1 MAKTETSD
9 TGVASNDAYT
19 GLLAISLIAL
29 IVGSVLLFLDY
40 SQHSGTPP
48 RLTGIPKFEAKKE
61 EIKQPQSV
69 PPGENKDGKDAVKDG
84 KDAVKDGPKD
94 GEAK

>member
-29 IVGSVLLFLDY
+29 IVGSALLFLDY
-40 SQHSGTPP
+40 SQHSATPP
-48 RLTGIPKFEAKKE
+48 RVTGIPKFEAKKE
-61 EIKQPQSV
+61 EIKPQIV
-69 PPGENKDGKDAVKDG
+69 NPPGEIKDGKEAVKDG
-84 KDAVKDGPKD
+84 KDAAKDGPKD

>member
-1 MAKTETSD
+1 MADTETSD

-29 IVGSVLLFLDY
+29 IIGSVLLFLDY

-48 RLTGIPKFEAKKE
+48 KANLNPVPA
-61 EIKQPQSV
+61 IKMPE
-69 PPGENKDGKDAVKDG
+69 ENKPPVEKDVAGKDAVG
-84 KDAVKDGPKD
+84 KDAVGKDAKPP
-94 GEAK
+94 EAK

>member
-1 MAKTETSD
+1 MAKDTETSD

-29 IVGSVLLFLDY
+29 LVGSLLLFLDY

-48 RLTGIPKFEAKKE
+48 KPASIPTGIPKAEAPKN
-61 EIKQPQSV
+61 
-69 PPGENKDGKDAVKDG
+69 PPGDKAPVVEKNDGKDAAQEGKDG
-84 KDAVKDGPKD
+84 A
-94 GEAK
+94 AK